1 MGVAV
6 GGVILDESLLLASN
20 SPQHENPSLQPVA
33 DSLLRKLRHSKI
45 PTGISCDVGLSDD
58 KVSLLK
64 RLATLYSFDCF
75 ILNESSV
82 DDAKNEIMLAWGD
95 TGGSILYVV
104 SDKKKE
110 FFPKLSNCGWLIVVL
125 RSLGQES
132 AAEVPER
139 RNLRL
144 IPSLALP
151 FPFAEMSF
159 MIPFLYQ
166 IMRFGKATE
175 WTDKP
180 TVKVAV
186 IADAPAL

>member
-132 AAEVPER
+132 AAEGVVR
-139 RNLRL
+139 VQTCGITKGLTT
-144 IPSLALP
+144 
-151 FPFAEMSF
+151 
-159 MIPFLYQ
+159 LYNKRK
-166 IMRFGKATE
+166 RFGKATE

>member
-45 PTGISCDVGLSDD
+45 PTGISYDMGLSDN

-82 DDAKNEIMLAWGD
+82 DDAKNEILLAWGD

-110 FFPKLSNCGWLIVVL
+110 FFPKLSNCGWLIIVL

-132 AAEVPER
+132 AAAVD
-139 RNLRL
+139 
-144 IPSLALP
+144 PSPMTYTEGVVRVQTCGITKGLTT
-151 FPFAEMSF
+151 
-159 MIPFLYQ
+159 LYNKWK
-166 IMRFGKATE
+166 R
-175 WTDKP
+175 
-180 TVKVAV
+180 
-186 IADAPAL
+186 